1 MPKNLSNSVK
11 VQILIGVAVMVLGAA
26 VLKLWD
32 RHDARVN
39 AAEDL
44 KDKVALLQ
52 EKVDLM
58 GKQLDLVWADA
69 YGVERRQK

>member
-1 MPKNLSNSVK
+1 MPTKKDTPWLV
-11 VQILIGVAVMVLGAA
+11 ILTGVAVMVLGAA

-44 KDKVALLQ
+44 KDRVATL
-52 EKVDLM
+52 ETTVELM
-58 GKQLDLVWADA
+58 GKQLDLVFADA
-69 YGVERRQK
+69 YGVDRRQK